1 MKGIKIPVITLE
13 LLEQTKE
20 KKIEITK
27 KITKLVSELT
37 VIPENQII
45 VFIKENSTDNVSV
58 GGTLLSEITKKGK

>member
-1 MKGIKIPVITLE
+1 MPVITLE

-58 GGTLLSEITKKGK
+58 GGTLLSEITKKVSNK